1 MHMTFKT
8 LKQTVLAFAI
18 SLALPG
24 MAYSAGGGTTTPVAK
39 PSPEMLC
46 MRQGKVYNKKTK
58 KCEDKKASLD
68 QESIFESGRE
78 YANAGQYEEALSIF
92 ALAPDQLDARILNMK
107 GFSHRKLGQI
117 EKGMAFYK
125 HSIAVDPT
133 YTLVREYY
141 GEALLQ
147 IGDVAAAQ
155 NQLNTIKDIC
165 QSDNCEPYQQLFA
178 AISNYQTGNQNQPV
192 ARW

>member
-1 MHMTFKT
+1 MQFKTTT
-8 LKQTVLAFAI
+8 LKQASLAVAI
-18 SLALPG
+18 SLALPAG
-24 MAYSAGGGTTTPVAK
+24 AYAAGGGTTTPTAK
-39 PSPEMLC
+39 PSPQAQCKKL
-46 MRQGKVYNKKTK
+46 GKVYNKQTK
-58 KCEDKKASLD
+58 KCEKKEAVLD
-68 QESIFESGRE
+68 QDSLFESGRE
-78 YANAGQYEEALSIF
+78 FAYTGDYEGALAIF

-147 IGDVAAAQ
+147 IGDVAAAK

-165 QSDNCEPYQQLFA
+165 QSENCEPYQQLFA
-178 AISNYQTGNQNQPV
+178 AISDYQTGNQNQPI